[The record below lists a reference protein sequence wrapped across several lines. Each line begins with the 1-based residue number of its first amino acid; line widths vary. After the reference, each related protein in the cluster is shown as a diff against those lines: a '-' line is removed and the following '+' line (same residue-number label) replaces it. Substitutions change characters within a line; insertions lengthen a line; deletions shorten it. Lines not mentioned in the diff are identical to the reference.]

1 MHVLVTG
8 GSSGIG
14 AATARAFG
22 RAGHRVTL
30 TYKSGPDRAE
40 RVVKEIEQ
48 AGGTA
53 AAVHLDLGEHGSV
66 RAAVA
71 AAGPFDSVIA
81 NAVMW
86 GGDAPRTERFE
97 EIPIEHWSEMLHAN
111 VLGNVVLAQ
120 SVVPAM
126 RERGF
131 GRVVLVSSGIAE
143 EGTPGA
149 GPYGTA
155 KMALHGLARTLAWQ
169 AGMDGVLVNVAAVG
183 LTRTDSS
190 PIPGQVFDAVAGR
203 TPSKRLSTADDVAA
217 LLLFLGSAANH
228 NLTGEIIREG
238 SNAARSAHIT

>member
-22 RAGHRVTL
+22 REGHRVTL
-30 TYKSGPDRAE
+30 TYRSGPDRAK
-40 RVVKEIEQ
+40 RVVEEIEQ

-53 AAVHLDLGEHGSV
+53 AAVPMDLSDHEGI

-86 GGDAPRTERFE
+86 GGDAPREESFE
-97 EIPIEHWSEMLHAN
+97 EVPAAHWSEMLHAN
-111 VLGNVVLAQ
+111 VVGNVVLTQ
-120 SVVPAM
+120 SVLPAM
-126 RERGF
+126 REKGF
-131 GRVVLVSSGIAE
+131 GRIVLVSSGIAE
-143 EGTPGA
+143 EGTPGS

-169 AGMDGVLVNVAAVG
+169 AGGDGILVNVAAVG
-183 LTRTDSS
+183 LTRTDST
-190 PIPGQVFDAVAGR
+190 PIPAQVFEAMARR
-203 TPSKRLSTADDVAA
+203 TPARRMSTADDVAA
-217 LLLFLGSAANH
+217 LLVFLGSAANR

-238 SNAARSAHIT
+238 SNAARSAHTM